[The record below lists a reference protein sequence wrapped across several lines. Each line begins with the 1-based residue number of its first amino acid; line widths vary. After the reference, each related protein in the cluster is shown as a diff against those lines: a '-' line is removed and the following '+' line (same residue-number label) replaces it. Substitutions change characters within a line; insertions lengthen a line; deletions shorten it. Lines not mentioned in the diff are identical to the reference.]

1 MGGSS
6 RKDIRKQPP
15 PSPAVLWIVNICEM
29 RIALGIKNNNKN
41 PKAILAIKKDTQ
53 TFGLIFGDK
62 INLSE
67 SFRYPITSI
76 PLEDE

>member
-1 MGGSS
+1 
-6 RKDIRKQPP
+6 
-15 PSPAVLWIVNICEM
+15 M
-29 RIALGIKNNNKN
+29 RIAFGIKNNNKN
-41 PKAILAIKKDTQ
+41 PKVILAIKKDTQ

>member
-1 MGGSS
+1 
-6 RKDIRKQPP
+6 
-15 PSPAVLWIVNICEM
+15 M
-29 RIALGIKNNNKN
+29 RIAFGIKNNNKN
-41 PKAILAIKKDTQ
+41 PKVILAIKKDTQ
-53 TFGLIFGDK
+53 TLGPIFGDK